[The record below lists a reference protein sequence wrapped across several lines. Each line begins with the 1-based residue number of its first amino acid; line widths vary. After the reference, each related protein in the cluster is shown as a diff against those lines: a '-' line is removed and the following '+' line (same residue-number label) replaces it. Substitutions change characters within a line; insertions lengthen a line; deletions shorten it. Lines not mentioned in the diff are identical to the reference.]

1 MTTRNLISLAQKR
14 FKIVR
19 FLKFFGLYPL
29 RAYSADEWKREW
41 EWEWEQEQERVEDLI
56 YKILCASE
64 KNNSVELIFFPMIT
78 VRGLTHALN
87 ISSAYVEIN

>member
-29 RAYSADEWKREW
+29 RAYSADEWER
-41 EWEWEQEQERVEDLI
+41 EQERVEDLI
-56 YKILCASE
+56 YKILCAWR
-64 KNNSVELIFFPMIT
+64 KNNSVGLIFFPMIT
-78 VRGLTHALN
+78 VRGPTHALN
-87 ISSAYVEIN
+87 ISSAYVKIN